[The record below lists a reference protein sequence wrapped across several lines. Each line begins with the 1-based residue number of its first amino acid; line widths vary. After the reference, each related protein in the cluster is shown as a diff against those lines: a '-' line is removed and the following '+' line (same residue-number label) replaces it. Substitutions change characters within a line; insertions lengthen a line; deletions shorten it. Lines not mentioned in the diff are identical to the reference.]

1 MPVSRIAN
9 FSLCRRDMGPALIPG
24 HARISVSSSVVSAML
39 LYLGLA
45 LGCQAALAGERSA
58 KQWLEKMS
66 AAMQEL
72 SYRGVFIYRRD
83 TDLAAMK
90 VTHIVDKHGAW
101 ELLETLTGEAR
112 REMRST
118 PVVAG
123 DNPTV
128 SQLGGIDRYYTLELL
143 GSDRAA
149 GHATKVISVMP
160 RDEYR
165 YGYRLWLD
173 QSTGLLLKSDLLA
186 QDGAILE
193 QVMFTSL
200 EVLGP
205 DEVREISP
213 TEESRAAQHPRRE
226 SSKQQAAPQWTVEQ
240 LPGGFELLESQPMTE
255 HKNVL
260 HLVYSDGLASVSV
273 FVERAKPEG
282 EAFVVLSRMGAVN
295 AYGSV
300 EDGYQVTVVG
310 EVPEIT
316 VKSMGRSIKRK
327 GQTQ

>member
-9 FSLCRRDMGPALIPG
+9 FPLCQREMAPALIPG
-24 HARISVSSSVVSAML
+24 HARLSVSGSVISAML

-90 VTHIVDKHGAW
+90 VTHIVDKHGAR

-143 GSDRAA
+143 GSDRTA

-186 QDGAILE
+186 QDGVILE

-200 EVLGP
+200 EVLEP
-205 DEVREISP
+205 DEVGEISP
-213 TEESRAAQHPRRE
+213 AEESRAAQHPRRE
-226 SSKQQAAPQWTVEQ
+226 SPTQQAVPQWTVEQ

-282 EAFVVLSRMGAVN
+282 EAFVGLSRMGAVN